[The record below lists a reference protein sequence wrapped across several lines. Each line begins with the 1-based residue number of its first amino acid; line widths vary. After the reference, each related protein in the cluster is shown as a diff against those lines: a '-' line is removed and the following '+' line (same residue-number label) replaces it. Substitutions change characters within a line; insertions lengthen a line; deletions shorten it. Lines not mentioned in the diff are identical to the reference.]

1 MSKVEVLPEGEAA
14 APKDDTKQD
23 EEEEEFG
30 YGEDQPVWDSDDDW
44 W

>member
-1 MSKVEVLPEGEAA
+1 MSKVEILPDA
-14 APKDDTKQD
+14 APSDDAKKQGG

>member
-1 MSKVEVLPEGEAA
+1 MSKVEVLGDA
-14 APKDDTKQD
+14 APKDDAKGE

-30 YGEDQPVWDSDDDW
+30 YGEDRPVWDSDDDW